1 MPNSEW
7 DVEESRIER
16 SIIISPEEFYIS
28 RFVLRMRRRLSFLT
42 FALTVPCL
50 LMTLLTTLMF
60 VVPPQSGKKLSIGRI
75 ISQLKGTPW
84 DETFSIL
91 SIFKI

>member
-1 MPNSEW
+1 MDYLLPNSEW
-7 DVEESRIER
+7 DVVETRIDR
-16 SIIISPEEFYIS
+16 SMISGTYDYYIS

-60 VVPPQSGKKLSIGRI
+60 VVPPQSGEKLSIGNI
-75 ISQLKGTPW
+75 IL
-84 DETFSIL
+84 
-91 SIFKI
+91 